1 MAGVDLFGRAS
12 WVMFAAGAIP
22 TGLAGW
28 WIGTHAGQPV
38 APLALLLAAAAVAAS
53 ALASLLV
60 WRWFVSP
67 LRELERGLERWTHGD
82 LSTPLDESRLT
93 GWRGLARQFTR
104 AQDDMRRALEEAN
117 AGLARERARLETLV
131 ERIPDA
137 LVITNLRGEV
147 MYLNAAAL
155 PIFSASREDVMA
167 GGKGLLQPRDPSRWR
182 LRVQDVLKA
191 HTSGGVMEVPSASG
205 GLATSFRTTVTMFTD
220 PVTGDFGVLMM
231 LRDQTSE
238 KRIEALKEEFFQAA
252 AHDLRAPLF
261 AVQGYLRLLKKSI
274 EPDARQANWLEA
286 IDQSCERLTALVKD
300 ALDAARIESGQL
312 KLLPAA
318 VQTGS
323 ILRRT
328 ERLFQ
333 PMADERGV
341 TLQTRLIDGA
351 PSVFEADERLV
362 ERLVHNLVANAL
374 KFTPAGGLVLVEAGA
389 AGADRV
395 EFIVTDT
402 GPGIPEGQR
411 AAVFEKFRQL
421 DSDQPKSGFGL
432 GLAICAKIIKLHKG
446 EIWVQPSKAGGAQ
459 FVVRLPLI
467 QIAKEIINK

>member
-1 MAGVDLFGRAS
+1 
-12 WVMFAAGAIP
+12 MFAAGAIP

-38 APLALLLAAAAVAAS
+38 ALAAVLISLFALAASLLAAY
-53 ALASLLV
+53 LA
-60 WRWFVSP
+60 WRWFVAP
-67 LRELERGLERWTHGD
+67 LRELERGLERWTRGD
-82 LSTPLDESRLT
+82 LSTPLDETRLT
-93 GWRGLARQFTR
+93 GWRRLAGQFTR
-104 AQDDMRRALEEAN
+104 AQDDMRRALDEAN

-147 MYLNAAAL
+147 MFLNGAAL
-155 PIFSASREDVMA
+155 PLFSASREDVMS

-191 HTSGGVMEVPSASG
+191 HTSGGVMEIPSAAG
-205 GLATSFRTTVTMFTD
+205 GAPTSFRTTVTMFTD

-238 KRIEALKEEFFQAA
+238 KRIEAMKEEFFQAA

-261 AVQGYLRLLKKSI
+261 AVQGYLRLLKKSL
-274 EPDARQANWLEA
+274 EPDERQKNWLEA

-318 VQTGS
+318 VQPGS

-328 ERLFQ
+328 TRLFQ
-333 PMADERGV
+333 PMADEKGV
-341 TLQTRLIDGA
+341 AIETRLAEGA
-351 PSVFEADERLV
+351 PASFEADERLV
-362 ERLVHNLVANAL
+362 ERLVHNLVANAI
-374 KFTPAGGLVLVEAGA
+374 KFTPRGGLVLIEACA
-389 AGADRV
+389 AGPDRV
-395 EFIVTDT
+395 EFVVTDT
-402 GPGIPEGQR
+402 GPGIPEAQR

-421 DSDQPKSGFGL
+421 DTDLPKSGFGL

-446 EIWVQPSKAGGAQ
+446 EIWVQPAKTGGAQ
-459 FVVRLPLI
+459 FVVRLPLV
-467 QIAKEIINK
+467 QIAKEMLNK

>member
-1 MAGVDLFGRAS
+1 
-12 WVMFAAGAIP
+12 MFAAGAIP

-28 WIGTHAGQPV
+28 WIGTHAGQPI
-38 APLALLLAAAAVAAS
+38 ALAAVLISLFALAASLLAAY
-53 ALASLLV
+53 LA
-60 WRWFVSP
+60 WRWFVAP
-67 LRELERGLERWTHGD
+67 LRELERGLERWTRGD
-82 LSTPLDESRLT
+82 LSTPLDETRLT
-93 GWRGLARQFTR
+93 GWRRLAGQFTK
-104 AQDDMRRALEEAN
+104 AQDDMRRALDEAN

-147 MYLNAAAL
+147 MFLNGAAL
-155 PIFSASREDVMA
+155 PLFAAGRDDVMS

-191 HTSGGVMEVPSASG
+191 HTSGGVMEIASPAG
-205 GLATSFRTTVTMFTD
+205 GAPTSFRTTVTMFTD

-238 KRIEALKEEFFQAA
+238 KRIEAMKEEFFQAA

-261 AVQGYLRLLKKSI
+261 AVQGYLRLLKKSL
-274 EPDARQANWLEA
+274 EPDERQRNWLEA

-300 ALDAARIESGQL
+300 ALDSARIESGQL

-318 VQTGS
+318 VQPAS

-328 ERLFQ
+328 TRLFQ
-333 PMADERGV
+333 PMADEKGV
-341 TLQTRLIDGA
+341 AIETRLAEGA
-351 PSVFEADERLV
+351 PASFEADERLV
-362 ERLVHNLVANAL
+362 ERLIHNLVANAI
-374 KFTPAGGLVLVEAGA
+374 KFTPRGGLVLVEACA
-389 AGADRV
+389 AGPDRV
-395 EFIVTDT
+395 EFVVTDT
-402 GPGIPEGQR
+402 GPGIPEAQR

-421 DSDQPKSGFGL
+421 DTDLPKSGFGL

-446 EIWVQPSKAGGAQ
+446 EIWVQPAKTGGAQ
-459 FVVRLPLI
+459 FVVRLPLV
-467 QIAKEIINK
+467 QIAKEMLNK